1 MNSKRL
7 LQLPASNEETQ
18 SPEVWFRTWPQ
29 THSWKVCLLKRELK
43 DLSRNL
49 WLGSHR
55 MTPTSV
61 PFCPWSTRS
70 HTAWRQEQ
78 AGVL

>member
-29 THSWKVCLLKRELK
+29 THSWKVCLLKREFK

-49 WLGSHR
+49 WLGSHC
-55 MTPTSV
+55 MTPASV
-61 PFCPWSTRS
+61 PFCPWSTPS
-70 HTAWRQEQ
+70 HTAWWQEQ
-78 AGVL
+78 SGAV